1 MELRGIGVKVQSK
14 ILRGIRSQSE
24 FRASDVQLVVG
35 ITYVVGRVQDQVFDV
50 GREVRE
56 WGVAAQPGKQ
66 EVPAHFGNTL
76 LQKEGAAT
84 GKKL

>member
-1 MELRGIGVKVQSK
+1 MKVQSK

-24 FRASDVQLVVG
+24 LRASDVQLVVG

-56 WGVAAQPGKQ
+56 WGGRRYATWKTKGSGTL
-66 EVPAHFGNTL
+66 GNTL

-84 GKKL
+84 GQKR